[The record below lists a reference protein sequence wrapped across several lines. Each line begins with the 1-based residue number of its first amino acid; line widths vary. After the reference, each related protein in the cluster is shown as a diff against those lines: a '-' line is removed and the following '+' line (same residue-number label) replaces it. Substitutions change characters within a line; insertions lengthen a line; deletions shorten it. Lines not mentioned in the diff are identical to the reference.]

1 MAAAYRPPPPIP
13 RPPPLAMSSANNAE
27 VEWPEEVS
35 GYEKERDLSVGL
47 FPAVI
52 LAHVRG
58 AVRQKAVMKA
68 IGLTGLHDARERLCR
83 AEVQALQQLDH
94 PHIVK
99 CYASIEDEDSQER
112 ARSVLVLEF
121 ASRGNLEQLI
131 TDTYFTKRKRLP
143 EKQIWR
149 LFAQIAAAIA
159 HVHERG
165 ILHRDL
171 KPAHVLLDAPQM
183 TVKVCDFTLCRLF
196 LQNTVRSKTRVG
208 TPHYLSPERAARSDY
223 NFASD
228 VWSMGCILYE
238 MTSGRSP
245 FGSERSNEFAL
256 YRNLQTADF
265 PPLPDAERRTPHL
278 KLLVRLCLQVDH
290 SRRPSAAQVQRF
302 AEKMAR
308 RCFAW

>member
-1 MAAAYRPPPPIP
+1 
-13 RPPPLAMSSANNAE
+13 MSSSNKAD
-27 VEWPEEVS
+27 VEWPEEVG
-35 GYEKERDLSVGL
+35 GYEKERDLSAGL

-58 AVRQKAVMKA
+58 AVRQKAVLKA

-83 AEVQALQQLDH
+83 AEITALQQLDH
-94 PHIVK
+94 AHIIK

-121 ASRGNLEQLI
+121 ANRDNLEQLLHN
-131 TDTYFTKRKRLP
+131 TYFTKRKRLP

-159 HVHERG
+159 H
-165 ILHRDL
+165 
-171 KPAHVLLDAPQM
+171 PAHVLLHGPQL
-183 TVKVCDFTLCRLF
+183 TVKVCDFSLCCLF
-196 LQNTVRSKTRVG
+196 AQNIVRSNTRVG

-238 MTSGRSP
+238 MASGRSP
-245 FGSERSNEFAL
+245 FGSERTNEFAL
-256 YRNLQTADF
+256 YRHIQAADF
-265 PPLPDAERRTPHL
+265 PPLPDAEHRTPHL
-278 KLLVRLCLQVDH
+278 KLLVRLCLQVGPE
-290 SRRPSAAQVQRF
+290 RRPSAAQLQRV

-308 RCFAW
+308 RYSAW